1 MAEND
6 IIKKYAKLLVQ
17 YSLGLKAG
25 DKLLINST
33 YLAEE
38 LLKEVYAQA
47 LAAGAYPETGA
58 KNQSAIH
65 WDLLADMNDGQI
77 FADGEIVYEN
87 GRFTIS

>member
-25 DKLLINST
+25 DKLLIQSS

-38 LLKEVYAQA
+38 LIKEVYACA
-47 LAAGAYPETGA
+47 LAAGYPETGA